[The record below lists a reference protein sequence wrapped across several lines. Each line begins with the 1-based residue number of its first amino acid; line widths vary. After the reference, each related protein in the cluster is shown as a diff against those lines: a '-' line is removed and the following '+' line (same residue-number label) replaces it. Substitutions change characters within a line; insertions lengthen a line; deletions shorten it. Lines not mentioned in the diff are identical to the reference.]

1 MGRIGSQ
8 PGSSRAKGKG
18 TLDNFIST
26 VGAGGIARPNRY
38 RVFFKGKG
46 PVKAAQYVQMRVA
59 PTLKAQYNTF
69 SVEHSPEAQLF
80 GPYDDDMGHDEDL
93 IYRKKTQKSLA
104 GGEAA
109 GGMTSGSGSNF
120 MRNLS
125 MYCESIQMP
134 GQNIRSVEDPL
145 RFGPQREQA
154 QGVTYGSVN
163 ARFICSRDL
172 REKLFFEAWQ
182 SLIFNH
188 DTWEMK
194 FYKDYIGGLK
204 IYQEDRSNNS
214 TYGVELMEVFPKVV
228 QQQELGWNIN
238 DAYQTISVELMFHS
252 WEIADADPA
261 GPMGGM
267 TSPTAPNVVE
277 GEVDATG

>member
-1 MGRIGSQ
+1 MSAMKYLKKSARIAEETIKNKSRRLIAVKHILTKILFLLPLLIFLS
-8 PGSSRAKGKG
+8 PGASAADDDVKDLMK
-18 TLDNFIST
+18 LA
-26 VGAGGIARPNRY
+26 VLGGI
-38 RVFFKGKG
+38 
-46 PVKAAQYVQMRVA
+46 
-59 PTLKAQYNTF
+59 
-69 SVEHSPEAQLF
+69 
-80 GPYDDDMGHDEDL
+80 
-93 IYRKKTQKSLA
+93 IA